1 MAKILF
7 IEDDQGFS
15 KMVKDWLEDEQYVV
29 DCVFEAADAIELLK
43 SHQFDLIL
51 LDWNLPEG
59 DGVEI
64 CRNFREQGGLTP
76 ILIITGKDRIEDKET
91 GLDAGADD
99 YLSKP
104 IHLKEL
110 SARIR
115 ALLRRPR
122 KIADEVISAKHLKLN
137 TKTREVFVSDKKVEL
152 LPKEY
157 AVLEF
162 LMKNPNHVYSAED
175 LLDRVWQYDSESAP
189 EVVRTN
195 IMRLR
200 KKIDGKSKD
209 SSIKTIYGV
218 GYKFEV

>member
-7 IEDDQGFS
+7 IEDDRGFS

-29 DCVFEAADAIELLK
+29 DCAYDAENAVELLK
-43 SHQFDLIL
+43 NYTFDLIL
-51 LDWNLPEG
+51 LDWSLPEG

-64 CRNFREQGGLTP
+64 CKGFRKQGGLTP
-76 ILIITGKDRIEDKET
+76 ILIITGKQRIEDKEA

-122 KIADEVISAKHLKLN
+122 KMADEIIEADDLKLN
-137 TKTREVFVSDKKVEL
+137 TRTREVSVSREKIEL

-162 LMKNPNHVYSAED
+162 LMKNPNQVFSAED
-175 LLDRVWQYDSESAP
+175 LLDRVWKYDSETAP

-200 KKIDGKSKD
+200 KKIGIKSKD
-209 SSIKTIYGV
+209 CAIKTVYGV
-218 GYKFEV
+218 ETVK